1 MQSGCFQKVFLCFN
15 LVNSVVFQA
24 SDGLLLEVLNT
35 QMVDFGYSV
44 LTLCPIDGLLVCI
57 SEQPIIRK

>member
-1 MQSGCFQKVFLCFN
+1 MQSRCFQKIFLCFD

-24 SDGLLLEVLNT
+24 SDGLLLEVLNA

-44 LTLCPIDGLLVCI
+44 LTLCSIDGLLVCI
-57 SEQPIIRK
+57 SEQPILRQ